1 MRQPIIYTILFVLL
15 TASGCSFIANANE
28 ESGEKM
34 GNQAMYDVSIET
46 DISEFEEYHMTA
58 HYPQTPNNQID
69 QTIID
74 YVNQQKALFKQES
87 YKSKQKNDGSQAH
100 ELHIDFEVIHQN
112 QRFFVVRFIETIDLG
127 EGGVM
132 TKQTVLNFD
141 KKNGKALSLEELFKE
156 DIYYVDRLHDWT
168 KEKLIDA
175 GEENAKLLDKLE
187 AKPAFYED
195 VALTG
200 EGVLVFI
207 NDPASEEPL
216 RVMIEK
222 DKVSKLLRSD
232 YADAFKEA
240 AEVGAKPTSENQGS
254 DNKYQDFSLE
264 NHLHGEGKEVALTFD
279 DGPHPE
285 VTRKILDV
293 LDKYEAKASFF
304 MIGKRVGYYP
314 EVAREVSERGHEI
327 GNHTWNHPRLGR
339 LSDEQINQQ
348 ISSTQTILEQV
359 TGQRVD
365 LLRLP
370 FGNLP
375 SANYQEE
382 GNVVPWTIY
391 SEKWEDQKPEA
402 VAEDILSEVEEDSI
416 ILLHDLQLSTVE
428 TVDLLLEKLY
438 AKGYEVVPVGHLI
451 DKQENRSV
459 LN

>member
-28 ESGEKM
+28 ESGEKK
-34 GNQAMYDVSIET
+34 GKQAAMYDVSIET
-46 DISEFEEYHMTA
+46 EINEFEEYHMTA

-87 YKSKQKNDGSQAH
+87 YKSKQNNNGNQAH

-127 EGGVM
+127 RDGVI
-132 TKQTVLNFD
+132 TNQTIMNFD
-141 KKNGKALSLEELFKE
+141 KKNGKALSMEELFKE

-168 KEKLIDA
+168 KEKMIDA
-175 GEENAKLLDKLE
+175 GEGNSKLIDKLE
-187 AKPAFYED
+187 AKPEFYED
-195 VALTG
+195 IALTG
-200 EGVLVFI
+200 EGALVFI
-207 NDPASEEPL
+207 DDPANEEPV

-222 DKVSKLLRSD
+222 NKVSKLLRSE
-232 YADAFKEA
+232 YKGAFKETPEA
-240 AEVGAKPTSENQGS
+240 VANLTSEDQGS
-254 DNKYQDFSLE
+254 ENEYQDFTLE
-264 NHLHGEGKEVALTFD
+264 DHLHEAGKEVALTFD

-285 VTRKILDV
+285 VTRQILDV
-293 LDKYEAKASFF
+293 LDKYKAKASFF

-314 EVAREVSERGHEI
+314 EVVREVSERGHEI

-339 LSDEQINQQ
+339 MSDEQINQQ

-359 TGQRVD
+359 TGQKVD

-391 SEKWEDQKPEA
+391 SEKWEDLPPEA
-402 VAEDILSEVEEDSI
+402 IAEDILSKVEGDSI

-428 TVDLLLEKLY
+428 TVDLLLENLY
-438 AKGYEVVPVGHLI
+438 AKGYKVVPVSHLS
-451 DKQENRSV
+451 DH
-459 LN
+459 

>member
-28 ESGEKM
+28 ESGEKT
-34 GNQAMYDVSIET
+34 GNQAMYKVSIET
-46 DISEFEEYHMTA
+46 DINEYEEYHMTA

-87 YKSKQKNDGSQAH
+87 YKSKQKNDGNQSH

-112 QRFFVVRFIETIDLG
+112 QRLFVVRFMETMDLG
-127 EGGVM
+127 KDGVM
-132 TKQTVLNFD
+132 TNQTVMNFD

-156 DIYYVDRLHDWT
+156 DIYYVDRLHTWT
-168 KEKLIDA
+168 KEKMIDA
-175 GEENAKLLDKLE
+175 GEENSKIMDKLE
-187 AKPAFYED
+187 AKPEFYED
-195 VALTG
+195 IAMTG
-200 EGVLVFI
+200 EGILVFLDGPSNGESI
-207 NDPASEEPL
+207 

-232 YADAFKEA
+232 YKDAFKESPEA
-240 AEVGAKPTSENQGS
+240 TSKSTAENQES
-254 DNKYQDFSLE
+254 DMKYQDFSLE
-264 NHLHGEGKEVALTFD
+264 NHLHEEGKEVALTFD

-314 EVAREVSERGHEI
+314 EVTQEVSERGHEI
-327 GNHTWNHPRLGR
+327 GNHTWNHPRLSR
-339 LSDEQINQQ
+339 LSDDQIHQQ

-359 TGQRVD
+359 TGQKVD

-370 FGNLP
+370 FGNMP

-391 SEKWEDQKPEA
+391 SEKWEDLKPEA
-402 VAEDILSEVEEDSI
+402 VAEDILYEVEDGSI

-428 TVDLLLEKLY
+428 TVDLLLEKLT
-438 AKGYEVVPVGHLI
+438 AKGYKVVPVSHLS

>member
-28 ESGEKM
+28 ESGEKTDI
-34 GNQAMYDVSIET
+34 QVMYDVRIET

-112 QRFFVVRFIETIDLG
+112 QRFFVVRFIETMDLG
-127 EGGVM
+127 AGGVM
-132 TKQTVLNFD
+132 TNQTIMNFD

-156 DIYYVDRLHDWT
+156 DIYYVDRLHEWT
-168 KEKLIDA
+168 KEKMGDA
-175 GEENAKLLDKLE
+175 GEGNSQLMDKVE
-187 AKPAFYED
+187 AKPEFYED
-195 VALTG
+195 VAFTG
-200 EGVLVFI
+200 EGLLVFI
-207 NDPASEEPL
+207 DAPASQEPY

-222 DKVSKLLRSD
+222 DKVSRLLRSE
-232 YADAFKEA
+232 YTDAFIEA
-240 AEVGAKPTSENQGS
+240 PDVVDNTTSEDKGT
-254 DNKYQDFSLE
+254 DNHYKDFSLD
-264 NHLHGEGKEVALTFD
+264 NHLHGERKEVALTFD

-285 VTRKILDV
+285 VTREILDV

-339 LSDEQINQQ
+339 LSDDQINQQ
-348 ISSTQTILEQV
+348 LTSTQTILEQV
-359 TGQRVD
+359 TGQKVD

-375 SANYQEE
+375 SANDQEE
-382 GNVVPWTIY
+382 NIVAPWTIY
-391 SEKWEDQKPEA
+391 SEEWEDLKPET
-402 VAEDILSEVEEDSI
+402 VAEDILSEMEGDSI
-416 ILLHDLQLSTVE
+416 VLLHDLQHSTVE
-428 TVDLLLEKLY
+428 TVDLLLKGLY
-438 AKGYEVVPVGHLI
+438 AEGYEVVPVGHII

-459 LN
+459 FN

>member
-28 ESGEKM
+28 ESGEKTDI
-34 GNQAMYDVSIET
+34 QVMYDVNIET

-127 EGGVM
+127 AGGV
-132 TKQTVLNFD
+132 TTNQTIMNFD

-156 DIYYVDRLHDWT
+156 DIYYVDRLHEWT
-168 KEKLIDA
+168 KEKMSDS
-175 GEENAKLLDKLE
+175 GEGNSKLMDKVE
-187 AKPAFYED
+187 AKPEFYED
-195 VALTG
+195 VAFTG

-207 NDPASEEPL
+207 DAPASQEPY

-222 DKVSKLLRSD
+222 DKVSRLLRSE
-232 YADAFKEA
+232 YTDAFKEA
-240 AEVGAKPTSENQGS
+240 PDVADNTTSEDQGT
-254 DNKYQDFSLE
+254 DNHYKDFSLD
-264 NHLHGEGKEVALTFD
+264 NHLHGERKEVALTFD
-279 DGPHPE
+279 DGPHPG
-285 VTRKILDV
+285 VTREILDV

-339 LSDEQINQQ
+339 LSDDQINQQ
-348 ISSTQTILEQV
+348 LTSTQTILEQV
-359 TGQRVD
+359 TEQKVD

-375 SANYQEE
+375 SANDQEE
-382 GNVVPWTIY
+382 GIIVPWTIY
-391 SEKWEDQKPEA
+391 SEDWEDLKPET

-416 ILLHDLQLSTVE
+416 VLLHDLQHSTVE
-428 TVDLLLEKLY
+428 TVDLLLEGLY
-438 AKGYEVVPVGHLI
+438 AEGYEVVPVGHII

-459 LN
+459 LD

>member
-28 ESGEKM
+28 ESGKKK
-34 GNQAMYDVSIET
+34 GKQAAMYDVSIET
-46 DISEFEEYHMTA
+46 EINEFEEYHMTA

-87 YKSKQKNDGSQAH
+87 YKSKQKNNGDQAH

-127 EGGVM
+127 RGGVI
-132 TKQTVLNFD
+132 TNQTIMNFD
-141 KKNGKALSLEELFKE
+141 KKNGKALSMEELFKE

-168 KEKLIDA
+168 KEKMIDA
-175 GEENAKLLDKLE
+175 GEENSKLIDKLE
-187 AKPAFYED
+187 AKPEFYED
-195 VALTG
+195 IALTG

-207 NDPASEEPL
+207 DDPANEEPV
-216 RVMIEK
+216 RVIIEK
-222 DKVSKLLRSD
+222 SKVSKLLRSE
-232 YADAFKEA
+232 YKGAFQEA
-240 AEVGAKPTSENQGS
+240 PEAMTNLTSEDQGS
-254 DNKYQDFSLE
+254 DNKYQDFTLDD
-264 NHLHGEGKEVALTFD
+264 HLHEEGKEVALTFD

-285 VTRKILDV
+285 VTRQILDV
-293 LDKYEAKASFF
+293 LDQYEAKASFF

-314 EVAREVSERGHEI
+314 EVVREVSERGHEI

-339 LSDEQINQQ
+339 MSDEQINQQ

-359 TGQRVD
+359 TGQKVD

-382 GNVVPWTIY
+382 GHVVPWTIY
-391 SEKWEDQKPEA
+391 SEKWEDLPPEA
-402 VAEDILSEVEEDSI
+402 VAEDILSKVEGDSI

-428 TVDLLLEKLY
+428 TVELLLEHLY
-438 AKGYEVVPVGHLI
+438 AKGYKVVPVSHLS
-451 DKQENRSV
+451 DH
-459 LN
+459 

>member
-28 ESGEKM
+28 ESGEKT

-87 YKSKQKNDGSQAH
+87 YKSKQKSAGSQSH

-112 QRFFVVRFIETIDLG
+112 ERFFVVRFIETIDLG
-127 EGGVM
+127 KDGVV
-132 TKQTVLNFD
+132 TNQTVMNFD
-141 KKNGKALSLEELFKE
+141 KKKGKALSLEELFKE

-168 KEKLIDA
+168 KEKMIDT
-175 GEENAKLLDKLE
+175 GEENSKLLDKLE
-187 AKPAFYED
+187 ARPEFYED

-200 EGVLVFI
+200 EGILVFI
-207 NDPASEEPL
+207 DDSANEEPI
-216 RVMIEK
+216 RVMIER
-222 DKVSKLLRSD
+222 DKVSKLLRSE
-232 YADAFKEA
+232 YTDAFKEVPEEL
-240 AEVGAKPTSENQGS
+240 AEPILEGQGS
-254 DNKYQDFSLE
+254 DDHYKDFSLD
-264 NHLHGEGKEVALTFD
+264 NHLHEGKEVALTFD

-327 GNHTWNHPRLGR
+327 GNHTWNHARLGR
-339 LSDEQINQQ
+339 LSDERVNQQ

-359 TGQRVD
+359 TGQKVD

-382 GNVVPWTIY
+382 GYVVPWTIY
-391 SEKWEDQKPEA
+391 SEKWEELKPDA
-402 VAEDILSEVEEDSI
+402 VAEDILSKVEEDSI
-416 ILLHDLQLSTVE
+416 VLLHDLQLSTVE

-438 AKGYEVVPVGHLI
+438 VKGYKVVPVSHLI
-451 DKQENRSV
+451 NKQENRSV